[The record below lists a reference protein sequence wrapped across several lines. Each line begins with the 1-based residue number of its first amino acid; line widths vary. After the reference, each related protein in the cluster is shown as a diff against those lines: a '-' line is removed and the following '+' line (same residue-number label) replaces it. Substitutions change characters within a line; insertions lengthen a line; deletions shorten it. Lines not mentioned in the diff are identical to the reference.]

1 MSNLVRE
8 KLEVVKSSEER
19 IEKIVIADKEFTL
32 LEEVDY
38 YEVGT
43 VVGLKDNAAIRR
55 DYGNDVEFENMET
68 GEEYSID
75 EVACEILVK
84 DGENGWSMFFG
95 IDGEELMEA

>member
-1 MSNLVRE
+1 MSDLVRE

>member
-1 MSNLVRE
+1 MSELVRE

-55 DYGNDVEFENMET
+55 DYGDDMIFENMET

-75 EVACEILVK
+75 EVDCEILVK
-84 DGENGWSMFFG
+84 DGQDGWSLFFG
-95 IDGEELMEA
+95 IDGEELMEG

>member
-1 MSNLVRE
+1 MSDLVRE

-84 DGENGWSMFFG
+84 DGEDGWSMFFG

>member
-1 MSNLVRE
+1 MSELVRE

-38 YEVGT
+38 YECGT

-55 DYGNDVEFENMET
+55 DYGDDMIFENMET

-84 DGENGWSMFFG
+84 DGQDGWSIFFG
-95 IDGEELMEA
+95 IDGEELIEL